1 MDSHKCVSG
10 VWGRGKGMRMVYVVW
25 ILESCPEM
33 LTKLGSV
40 ETSWGVS
47 VPLSV
52 GRAVKSGHLMFKEVL
67 VTC

>member
-1 MDSHKCVSG
+1 M
-10 VWGRGKGMRMVYVVW
+10 GKGKGLRVVYLVW
-25 ILESCPEM
+25 ILESRPEM
-33 LTKLGSV
+33 LTELGSV

-52 GRAVKSGHLMFKEVL
+52 GRAVKLGQLMFKEVL